1 MIQKYKPTNIFA
13 LALRIYIEIKLL
25 NNSALEEKLSY
36 LYASIDEFSQE
47 KKEYIVEMSYILLR
61 AVK

>member
-1 MIQKYKPTNIFA
+1 MKKYKPTNIFA

-25 NNSALEEKLSY
+25 SNTTLEEKLSY
-36 LYASIDEFSQE
+36 LYAHIDDFSPE

-61 AVK
+61 AIK